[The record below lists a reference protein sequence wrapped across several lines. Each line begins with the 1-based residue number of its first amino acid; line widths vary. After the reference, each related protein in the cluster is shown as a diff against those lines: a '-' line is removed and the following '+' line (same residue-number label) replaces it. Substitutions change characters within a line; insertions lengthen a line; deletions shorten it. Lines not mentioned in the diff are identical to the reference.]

1 MRELCTLK
9 LDEEK
14 SKHTGLTQQKTFG
27 PAFLHCCLRQVKGT
41 AECTCEREESHK
53 YDLIATPC
61 FDRPIIMIGLGD
73 LLLLVSHLFAV
84 PLLVLWVGLQKR
96 T

>member
-1 MRELCTLK
+1 MRSYIQPRQIDGGFLVATKKSQVSASLALLWELCTLK

-41 AECTCEREESHK
+41 AECHLRERGE
-53 YDLIATPC
+53 P
-61 FDRPIIMIGLGD
+61 
-73 LLLLVSHLFAV
+73 
-84 PLLVLWVGLQKR
+84 
-96 T
+96 